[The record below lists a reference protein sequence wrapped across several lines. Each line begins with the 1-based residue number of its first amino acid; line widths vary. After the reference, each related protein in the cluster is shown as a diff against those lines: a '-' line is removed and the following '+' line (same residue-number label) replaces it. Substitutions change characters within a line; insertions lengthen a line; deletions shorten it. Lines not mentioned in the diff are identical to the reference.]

1 MMMAEVPLSAVARAR
16 LSYAEYLAV
25 EASSEA
31 RHEFHD
37 GELYAMAGG
46 TPAHAR
52 LIQQTGW
59 ALGNALR
66 AKPCLAQSSAQR
78 IHLADGR
85 ALYPDA
91 IVVCP
96 PLVHPPEDPDAIAN
110 PVVVVEVLSDGTERY
125 DRGRKFAYYQSI
137 SSLHHY
143 VLVVQDAWR
152 VEHYRRT
159 DDGRWTLS
167 VHGPGERVPLD
178 AVDAELSVDD
188 LYDRIE
194 AFGGPARDAP
204 YPPAGVV

>member
-1 MMMAEVPLSAVARAR
+1 MMRAEVPLSAVARAR

-31 RHEFHD
+31 RHELHD

-110 PVVVVEVLSDGTERY
+110 PVVVVEVLS
-125 DRGRKFAYYQSI
+125 
-137 SSLHHY
+137 
-143 VLVVQDAWR
+143 VVQDAWR